1 MKISNYH
8 TKNTNT
14 ILRPTIKQ
22 RLEGVRFA
30 FAISLLLSI
39 SGCSSPPEGSV
50 EVPEGTFL
58 MGSNEVD
65 REAKALQ
72 YGSKKPWFANEG
84 PERNVLLKGFH
95 IDKFE
100 VTNAKYKEFVVA
112 KSKKP
117 PAHWPGGA
125 YSPNHAEHP
134 VVFVSWQDAR
144 DYCAWRGKRLP
155 TEAEWEKAARG
166 TDGRSFPW
174 GNDFDIKKVNTLG
187 EYGGPTPAGTF
198 KNGASPY
205 GAFDMAGNAQEW
217 TSDWYLQYPSNAFKD
232 ADYGEKFKVVRGGGW
247 GGMGHYTL
255 QVYVRTSF
263 RFMAPPTG
271 AYDDV
276 GFRCVW
282 PK

>member
-1 MKISNYH
+1 MKMRGHRRGNAKAIFAH
-8 TKNTNT
+8 MKK
-14 ILRPTIKQ
+14 P
-22 RLEGVRFA
+22 RLNGLCRA
-30 FAISLLLSI
+30 FAIIFLLSI
-39 SGCSSPPEGSV
+39 SGCSSPPPDSV
-50 EVPEGTFL
+50 EVPEGEFL
-58 MGSNEVD
+58 MGSNDVD

-84 PERNVLLKGFH
+84 PQRRVSLKRFY

-100 VTNAKYKEFVVA
+100 VTNAKYKEFVAA
-112 KSKKP
+112 KGKKP

-125 YSPNHAEHP
+125 IPSNLAEHP
-134 VVFVSWQDAR
+134 VVFVSWQDAH
-144 DYCAWRGKRLP
+144 DYCNWRGMRLP
-155 TEAEWEKAARG
+155 TEAEWEKAAAG

-174 GNDFDIKKVNTLG
+174 GNEFDVKKVNTLG
-187 EYGGPTPAGTF
+187 EYGGSTPVGTF

-205 GAFDMAGNAQEW
+205 GALDLSGNAQEW
-217 TSDWYLQYPSNAFKD
+217 TSDWYQQYPGNAFKD
-232 ADYGEKFKVVRGGGW
+232 DDYGEKFKVVRGGGW

-263 RFMAPPTG
+263 RFMAPPAG